1 MLKCID
7 YVVPD
12 KIKTMLKKKLEEL
25 PSKHKVTTHKTL
37 QWYNSYKVYPSFT
50 LTGQRNNLYSLE
62 NRNMLPNILGV

>member
-1 MLKCID
+1 MTVAIIGHKPRKNNNYRSSKRNIFNRNFMLKCID

-37 QWYNSYKVYPSFT
+37 Q
-50 LTGQRNNLYSLE
+50 
-62 NRNMLPNILGV
+62 